1 MSTQTQPAAPDPDE
15 PTAIVA
21 NKATPLAALAWSE
34 DADDG
39 DGPLD
44 PLDDDRSTTFWLRLY
59 AGTTAA
65 VVLALGVV
73 LWFVR
78 SDRHHR
84 TQAVTV
90 PASSAPGVILPSAPP
105 AAAPAPMP
113 SVTQAPIAP
122 PVAAAPPPE
131 PTWGAP
137 TSGRPADAGCRV
149 HQGNAGSRHHFHQPG
164 TGHRCRTR
172 NLQ

>member
-1 MSTQTQPAAPDPDE
+1 MVNDVHANTAREPDE

-78 SDRHHR
+78 SDHHHPLR
-84 TQAVTV
+84 LSRSRL
-90 PASSAPGVILPSAPP
+90 PA
-105 AAAPAPMP
+105 
-113 SVTQAPIAP
+113 
-122 PVAAAPPPE
+122 
-131 PTWGAP
+131 
-137 TSGRPADAGCRV
+137 
-149 HQGNAGSRHHFHQPG
+149 
-164 TGHRCRTR
+164 HRA
-172 NLQ
+172 